1 MPRSPAAGRE
11 EDAQMGLFKDAKN
24 KMQDAMGAAGAA
36 GQMPEGMQMPDMASM
51 QAPDPAYVAMVN
63 KIGKSGVEAPAQ
75 LKSIRAV
82 GSPDMSGATLHEF
95 DVSITPSGASA
106 YDTTIKQS
114 MLAAQMQGLSEGK
127 AVTVKYDPDNPKDA
141 LLSKW

>member
-1 MPRSPAAGRE
+1 
-11 EDAQMGLFKDAKN
+11 MGLFKDAKN
-24 KMQDAMGAAGAA
+24 KMQGAMSAAQSGA
-36 GQMPEGMQMPDMASM
+36 QMPGGMPDMGSM

-63 KIGKSGVEAPAQ
+63 KIGQSGVEAPGEVHA
-75 LKSIRAV
+75 IRAV
-82 GSPDMSGATLHEF
+82 GSPDISGATQHEF
-95 DVSITPSGASA
+95 DVTVTPSGGSA

-114 MLAAQMQGLSEGK
+114 MLPMQMQGLSEGK